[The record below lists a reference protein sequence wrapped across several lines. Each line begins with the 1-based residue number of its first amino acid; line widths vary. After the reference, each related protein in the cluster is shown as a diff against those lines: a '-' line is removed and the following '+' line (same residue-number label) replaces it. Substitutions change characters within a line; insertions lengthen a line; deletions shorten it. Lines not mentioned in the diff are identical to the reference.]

1 MGADQGPLTPI
12 GEIISKLLRDGTLPF
27 RLDDADIWK
36 FWNDVVG
43 PTISKNAQ
51 PSWIKKGRLRV
62 TVMDPIW
69 LQELQFL
76 EATLR
81 EKLNRKLG
89 REAVRRIDF
98 RIGGAGSRRLP

>member
-1 MGADQGPLTPI
+1 VGADQGALTPL
-12 GEIISKLLRDGTLPF
+12 GEILSKLLKDGTLPF
-27 RLDDADIWK
+27 RLEDADIWK

-51 PSWIKKGRLRV
+51 PSWIKNGRLRV

-76 EATLR
+76 ERTLR
-81 EKLNRKLG
+81 EKLNQRLG

-98 RIGGAGSRRLP
+98 RIGAARSR